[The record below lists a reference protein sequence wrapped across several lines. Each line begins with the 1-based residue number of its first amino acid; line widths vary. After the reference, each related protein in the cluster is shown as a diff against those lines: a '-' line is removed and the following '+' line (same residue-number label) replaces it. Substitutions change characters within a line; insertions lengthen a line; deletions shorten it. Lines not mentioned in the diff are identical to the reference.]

1 MNIKYIDMKI
11 LKIILPTMFGI
22 LTVLGLLVLFNLI
35 VNNGDA
41 FTKPDN
47 GFFKCFVPIA
57 TIIAMTIQITLTL
70 PFWEKFKVREKIW
83 GLTIFKFT
91 GLLCIVSGLIFG
103 FVFWERDFGI
113 DELILVSLT
122 GIIAF
127 TVYWTINLFT
137 LRQLEK

>member
-11 LKIILPTMFGI
+11 LKIILPTVFGI

-47 GFFKCFVPIA
+47 GFFKYFVPIA

-70 PFWEKFKVREKIW
+70 PLWNKFKIRGKIW
-83 GLTIFKFT
+83 GLTILKFT
-91 GLLCIVSGLIFG
+91 GLLCIVSGLTFG

-113 DELILVSLT
+113 DELVLVSLT

-127 TVYWTINLFT
+127 TIYWTINLFT